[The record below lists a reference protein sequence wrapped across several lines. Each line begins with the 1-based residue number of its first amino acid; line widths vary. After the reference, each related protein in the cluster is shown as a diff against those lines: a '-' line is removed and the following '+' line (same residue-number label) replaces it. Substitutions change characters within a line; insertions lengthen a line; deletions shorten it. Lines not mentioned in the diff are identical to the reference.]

1 MKASKHFVEK
11 GEELMKQADMAQ
23 ESCDWWVKEVET
35 SLQKLEEWE
44 SMPSPRKKEGEEIL
58 KHLEYLL
65 SKSELEQR
73 NLDEIENKVEKY
85 LFYKEI
91 INKKK

>member
-23 ESCDWWVKEVET
+23 ESCDWWIKEVEN

-44 SMPSPRKKEGEEIL
+44 NSSSPRKSEGEEIL

-73 NLDEIENKVEKY
+73 NLDEIESKVQKY

-91 INKKK
+91 INNKK